1 MQSLEENNEAFRH
14 TLSEDGSITFF
25 YRPSARLENKKILLD
40 SPDLYDLTLD
50 GNGNRREFE
59 PDPANQEYFL
69 RIDNVPSNLFA
80 TYRIKVIDIVPPGS
94 LETPHEKI
102 VPPGADQPIVLMNH
116 LNLYAGTHRDLETK
130 PSSIIQEKTAYIRT
144 GIAQIP
150 PYFKPAASAEIQPHI
165 LRGTV
170 EHGLF
175 ESSNPISE
183 SPDQIKRDTWVY
195 KPQGFD
201 SLPPEERKVIFMLDG
216 KDFCEKL
223 TPSFDEAST
232 QFSKTAIV
240 FIDPGQYQP
249 PPPPEHIPPDRVQED
264 YIQKERFSIML
275 GDELIPKYCHDLEI
289 SNTDNVILS
298 AHSLAA
304 YPMLGVAE
312 KYPDQ
317 IGGLFLFSPALNQK
331 EKPNLPPKELPIF
344 MQIGAIEDTIPPQ
357 SHQNDQHMQDKTR
370 LKATE
375 EFHDELVS
383 HGNNVQPS
391 LRIHPYGHDSVHVF
405 EGMVEGMNFQQSRLG
420 ARTTMN
426 MKHLLNEQRAASKP
440 LEAVD
445 DTLQQA
451 QAITPT
457 PRPGSL

>member
-1 MQSLEENNEAFRH
+1 
-14 TLSEDGSITFF
+14 
-25 YRPSARLENKKILLD
+25 
-40 SPDLYDLTLD
+40 
-50 GNGNRREFE
+50 
-59 PDPANQEYFL
+59 
-69 RIDNVPSNLFA
+69 
-80 TYRIKVIDIVPPGS
+80 
-94 LETPHEKI
+94 
-102 VPPGADQPIVLMNH
+102 
-116 LNLYAGTHRDLETK
+116 
-130 PSSIIQEKTAYIRT
+130 
-144 GIAQIP
+144 
-150 PYFKPAASAEIQPHI
+150 
-165 LRGTV
+165 
-170 EHGLF
+170 
-175 ESSNPISE
+175 
-183 SPDQIKRDTWVY
+183 
-195 KPQGFD
+195 
-201 SLPPEERKVIFMLDG
+201 
-216 KDFCEKL
+216 
-223 TPSFDEAST
+223 
-232 QFSKTAIV
+232 
-240 FIDPGQYQP
+240 
-249 PPPPEHIPPDRVQED
+249 
-264 YIQKERFSIML
+264 ML

-357 SHQNDQHMQDKTR
+357 AHQNDQHMQDKSR